1 MRLDNSG
8 KGPGASGACLARASL
23 TIRQHKAS
31 RRRPGN
37 DFALIAT
44 AAMHAAAALAFASLL
59 LFAAAPA
66 PAQSL
71 RFDDR
76 EDPSIYGDEITE
88 FTWVRGQYTNHG
100 GAGFSYRRRGGWWDT
115 DYPDSDE
122 NFLRG
127 VQRYTNIETNPRN
140 HTYLL
145 LTDPRIF
152 EHIFLYMNWKRVPI
166 GSSYSGPNFST
177 DEIEVLREFMF
188 RGGFVLVD
196 DFWGQPHLDDMY
208 MEIAKIFPDREVV
221 KLDTSHEIF
230 HIFFDIDEVAQVP
243 GRMVTWDFGGYMNL
257 DDPGYPPEI
266 FAVLDDDGRIMLL
279 ANYNSDLGDGWEHT
293 FYAGY
298 PTRYTNEAYKIG
310 INFLIYAFSH

>member
-1 MRLDNSG
+1 MRIATGIRFRLAAG
-8 KGPGASGACLARASL
+8 LIGLMLALPAARA
-23 TIRQHKAS
+23 QVEA
-31 RRRPGN
+31 
-37 DFALIAT
+37 
-44 AAMHAAAALAFASLL
+44 
-59 LFAAAPA
+59 
-66 PAQSL
+66 L
-71 RFDDR
+71 RFSDN
-76 EDPSIYGDEITE
+76 EDLAIYGDDVTE

-100 GAGFSYRRRGGWWDT
+100 GAAFSYRRRGGWWDT

-127 VQRYTNIETNPRN
+127 VQRYTNIDTNPRN
-140 HTYLL
+140 HVNLQ

-166 GSSYSGPNFST
+166 GSSYSGPNFT
-177 DEIEVLREFMF
+177 TEEIEALREFMF
-188 RGGFVLVD
+188 RGGFVMVD

-208 MEIAKIFPDREVV
+208 VEIGKIFPDREIV

-230 HIFFDIDEVAQVP
+230 HVFFDIDELAQVP

-257 DDPGYPPEI
+257 DDPSYPPEVY
-266 FAVLDDDGRIMLL
+266 AVLDDDGRIMML
-279 ANYNSDLGDGWEHT
+279 ANYNTDLGDGWEHT